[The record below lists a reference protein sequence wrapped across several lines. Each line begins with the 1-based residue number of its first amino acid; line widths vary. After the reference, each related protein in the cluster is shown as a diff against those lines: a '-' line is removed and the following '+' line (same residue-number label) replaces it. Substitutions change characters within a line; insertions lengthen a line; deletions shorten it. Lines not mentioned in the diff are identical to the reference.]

1 MKEQLEAGTIGKV
14 AEKVEKRQPSVAAKL
29 LESRNIGE
37 WPEADEMKHR
47 IATNNTSA
55 PSETKRV
62 KMHTPI
68 EWPANDAL
76 KEQMED
82 MKKAE
87 NQAA

>member
-1 MKEQLEAGTIGKV
+1 
-14 AEKVEKRQPSVAAKL
+14 
-29 LESRNIGE
+29 
-37 WPEADEMKHR
+37 MKHR

-62 KMHTPI
+62 KMHTPL

-76 KEQMED
+76 KEQMEG